1 MEIHLPDDRLIRAV
15 ESAAAWYQR
24 SKINDVAVIRKKD
37 ALLERGYNWVVVKDP
52 GASPLWGRF
61 YDIKTNR
68 PIFTGRDGEIKYSLA
83 EIEYERRFGYSYIR
97 DFGAKVLAA
106 YPTCKK
112 V

>member
-1 MEIHLPDDRLIRAV
+1 MEIHLPDDCVIRAV

-24 SKINDVAVIRKKD
+24 SKINDVAVIRKED
-37 ALLERGYNWVVVKDP
+37 ALLERGYNWVVVTDP

-61 YDIKTNR
+61 YDIKTS

-83 EIEYERRFGYSYIR
+83 EIEYERRVGYSYIR

-106 YPTCKK
+106 NPTCKK

>member
-1 MEIHLPDDRLIRAV
+1 MEIHLPDDCFIRAV

-37 ALLERGYNWVVVKDP
+37 ALLERGST
-52 GASPLWGRF
+52 GASPTWGRF

-68 PIFTGRDGEIKYSLA
+68 PIFVGRDGEIKYSLA